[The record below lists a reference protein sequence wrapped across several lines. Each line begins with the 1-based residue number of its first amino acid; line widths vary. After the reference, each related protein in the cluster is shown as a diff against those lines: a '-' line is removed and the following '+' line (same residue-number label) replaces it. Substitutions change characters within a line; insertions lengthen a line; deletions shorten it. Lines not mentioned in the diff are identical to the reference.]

1 MRNSNSTGCI
11 EIDTC
16 PKEGQKIRI
25 AGNGLDGLTFRQA
38 RPGELVT
45 LTGRGGEFRGRILS
59 INPREAWVLVFE
71 SLVPPTESATKIILL
86 QALPDKERME
96 LIIQKATELGVYSIV
111 PFKSKRSITLQERER
126 KQPKAHRWQS
136 IAIKAAQ
143 QSRRGR
149 VPLIEP
155 YCDFSEA
162 MGYAEGSD
170 LKVILWEK
178 GHKNP
183 LRDVLRSQGN
193 YGKVALMVGPE
204 GGFAPEEVRRAQE
217 KGFIP
222 ITLGRRI
229 LRTETA
235 AILLVGIV
243 QYELGDLGRCSFAGN
258 QSHGPPLT
266 SA

>member
-1 MRNSNSTGCI
+1 LRTSNSIARI
-11 EIDTC
+11 EINTH
-16 PKEGQKIRI
+16 PKEGQKVRI
-25 AGNGLDGLTFRQA
+25 TGEGLEGLAFRKA

-45 LTGRGGEFRGRILS
+45 LTVKGGGELRGRILS

-71 SLVPPTESATKIILL
+71 SLVPPTESSTKVILL

-96 LIIQKATELGVYSIV
+96 FIIQKATELGVYSIV
-111 PFKSKRSITLQERER
+111 PFKSKRSISLEEREE

-143 QSRRGR
+143 QSRRGM
-149 VPLIEP
+149 VPIIEP

-162 MGYAEGSD
+162 LGYGEESA
-170 LKVILWEK
+170 LKILLWEK
-178 GHKNP
+178 GSENP

-193 YGKVALMVGPE
+193 CEKVVLMVGPE
-204 GGFAPEEVRRAQE
+204 GGFESVEVRRAQE

-229 LRTETA
+229 MRTETA
-235 AILLVGIV
+235 AIVLVGIV
-243 QYELGDLGRCSFAGN
+243 QYELGDLGCYS
-258 QSHGPPLT
+258 
-266 SA
+266 

>member
-1 MRNSNSTGCI
+1 LRTSNSIARI
-11 EIDTC
+11 EINTH
-16 PKEGQKIRI
+16 PKEGQKVRI
-25 AGNGLDGLTFRQA
+25 TGEGLEGLAFRKA

-45 LTGRGGEFRGRILS
+45 LTVKGGGEFRGRILS

-71 SLVPPTESATKIILL
+71 SLVPPTESSTKVILL

-96 LIIQKATELGVYSIV
+96 FIIQKATELGVYSIV
-111 PFKSKRSITLQERER
+111 PFKSKRSISLEEREE

-143 QSRRGR
+143 QSRRGM
-149 VPLIEP
+149 VPIIEP

-162 MGYAEGSD
+162 LGYGEESA
-170 LKVILWEK
+170 LKILLWEK
-178 GHKNP
+178 GSENP

-193 YGKVALMVGPE
+193 CEKVVLMVGPE
-204 GGFAPEEVRRAQE
+204 GGFESVEVRRAQE

-229 LRTETA
+229 MRTETA
-235 AILLVGIV
+235 AIVLVGIV
-243 QYELGDLGRCSFAGN
+243 QYELGDLGCY
-258 QSHGPPLT
+258 
-266 SA
+266 

>member
-1 MRNSNSTGCI
+1 MRGSRPIAHI
-11 EIDTC
+11 EINTR
-16 PKEGQKIRI
+16 PKEGQEIRI
-25 AGNGLDGLTFRQA
+25 TGEGLAGLTFRRA

-45 LTGRGGEFRGRILS
+45 LTGEGGGEFRARILS
-59 INPREAWVLVFE
+59 ITSRDARVLVFE
-71 SLVPPTESATKIILL
+71 SLVPPTESHTKIILL

-111 PFKSKRSITLQERER
+111 PFKSKRSISLEERER

-136 IAIKAAQ
+136 IAIGAAQ

-155 YCDFSEA
+155 YCDLSGALE
-162 MGYAEGSD
+162 YAEGSD

-178 GHKNP
+178 GNQNRLK
-183 LRDVLRSQGN
+183 DVLMPREN
-193 YGKVALMVGPE
+193 YREVTLMVGPE
-204 GGFAPEEVRRAQE
+204 GGFDPEEVRRAQE

-229 LRTETA
+229 MRTETA
-235 AILLVGIV
+235 AIVLVGIV
-243 QYELGDLGRCSFAGN
+243 QYELGDLGCCEK
-258 QSHGPPLT
+258 
-266 SA
+266 

>member
-1 MRNSNSTGCI
+1 MGYV
-11 EIDTC
+11 EIKTR

-25 AGNGLDGLTFRQA
+25 TGEGLDGLNFRRA

-45 LTGRGGEFRGRILS
+45 LTGEGGGEFRGRILS
-59 INPREAWVLVFE
+59 INPREAWVFVFK
-71 SLVPPTESATKIILL
+71 SLVPPTESPAKIILL

-111 PFKSKRSITLQERER
+111 PFKSRRSISLEERER

-136 IAIKAAQ
+136 VAIKAAK

-149 VPLIEP
+149 IPLLEP

-162 MGYAEGSD
+162 LEYAEGSD
-170 LKVILWEK
+170 LKVILWER
-178 GHKNP
+178 GNKNP
-183 LRDVLRSQGN
+183 LRDVLSSKGN
-193 YGKVALMVGPE
+193 YGEVTLMVGPE
-204 GGFAPEEVRRAQE
+204 GGFDPEEVQRAQG

-235 AILLVGIV
+235 AIVLVGIV
-243 QYELGDLGRCSFAGN
+243 QYELGDLGRSNF
-258 QSHGPPLT
+258 T
-266 SA
+266 S

>member
-16 PKEGQKIRI
+16 PKEGQRIRI
-25 AGNGLDGLTFRQA
+25 TGEGLNGLTFRKT

-45 LTGRGGEFRGRILS
+45 LTGEGKDFRGRILS
-59 INPREAWVLVFE
+59 INPREAWVFVFE
-71 SLVPPTESATKIILL
+71 SLIPPTESPTKISLY

-111 PFKSKRSITLQERER
+111 PFKSKRSISLEERER

-136 IAIKAAQ
+136 IATKAAQ

-149 VPLIEP
+149 VPYIEP

-162 MGYAEGSD
+162 LGYAEGSD
-170 LKVILWEK
+170 LKILLWEK
-178 GHKNP
+178 GSKNP
-183 LRDVLRSQGN
+183 LRDSLRSRGN

-204 GGFAPEEVRRAQE
+204 GGFDLEEVQRAQE
-217 KGFIP
+217 IGFKP

-229 LRTETA
+229 MRTETA
-235 AILLVGIV
+235 AIVLVGIV
-243 QYELGDLGRCSFAGN
+243 QYELGDLGRY
-258 QSHGPPLT
+258 P
-266 SA
+266 

>member
-1 MRNSNSTGCI
+1 MSSSNPIGYI
-11 EIDTC
+11 EIKTR

-25 AGNGLDGLTFRQA
+25 RGEGLDGLNFRRA

-45 LTGRGGEFRGRILS
+45 LTGEGGGEFRGRILS
-59 INPREAWVLVFE
+59 INPREAWVFVFK
-71 SLVPPTESATKIILL
+71 SLVPPTESPAKIVLL

-111 PFKSKRSITLQERER
+111 PFKSRRSISLEERER

-136 IAIKAAQ
+136 VAIKAAK

-149 VPLIEP
+149 IPLLEP

-162 MGYAEGSD
+162 LGYAEGSD
-170 LKVILWEK
+170 LKVILWER
-178 GHKNP
+178 GNKNP
-183 LRDVLRSQGN
+183 LRDVLSSKGN
-193 YGKVALMVGPE
+193 YGEVTLMVGPE
-204 GGFAPEEVRRAQE
+204 GGFDPEEVQRAQG

-235 AILLVGIV
+235 AIVLVGIV
-243 QYELGDLGRCSFAGN
+243 QYELGDLGRYNFTG
-258 QSHGPPLT
+258 
-266 SA
+266 

>member
-1 MRNSNSTGCI
+1 MRSSNSTGRI
-11 EIDTC
+11 ELDTC

-25 AGNGLDGLTFRQA
+25 TGEGLDGLTFREA

-45 LTGRGGEFRGRILS
+45 LTWRRGREFRGRILS
-59 INPREAWVLVFE
+59 INPCEAWVFVFE
-71 SLVPPTESATKIILL
+71 SLAPPTESPTKIILL

-111 PFKSKRSITLQERER
+111 PFKSRRSITLEEREG

-136 IAIKAAQ
+136 IAIKAAK

-155 YCDFSEA
+155 YCGFSEA
-162 MGYAEGSD
+162 LAYAKGCD

-178 GHKNP
+178 GSKST
-183 LRDVLRSQGN
+183 LRDILRSQGN
-193 YGKVALMVGPE
+193 YRKVALMVGPE
-204 GGFAPEEVRRAQE
+204 GGFDPEEIQRARE
-217 KGFIP
+217 TGFIS

-229 LRTETA
+229 MRTETT
-235 AILLVGIV
+235 AILLVGIL
-243 QYELGDLGRCSFAGN
+243 QYELGDLGR
-258 QSHGPPLT
+258 
-266 SA
+266 

>member
-1 MRNSNSTGCI
+1 MSSSNPTGYI
-11 EIDTC
+11 EIKTR

-25 AGNGLDGLTFRQA
+25 RGEGLDGLNFRRA

-45 LTGRGGEFRGRILS
+45 LTGEGGGEFRGRILS
-59 INPREAWVLVFE
+59 INPREAWVFVFK
-71 SLVPPTESATKIILL
+71 SLVPPTESPAKIILL

-111 PFKSKRSITLQERER
+111 PFKSRRSISLEERER

-136 IAIKAAQ
+136 VAIKAAK

-149 VPLIEP
+149 IPLLEP

-162 MGYAEGSD
+162 LEYAEGSD
-170 LKVILWEK
+170 LKVILWER
-178 GHKNP
+178 GNKNP
-183 LRDVLRSQGN
+183 LRDVLSSKGN
-193 YGKVALMVGPE
+193 YGEVTLIVGPE
-204 GGFAPEEVRRAQE
+204 GGFDPEEVQRAQG

-235 AILLVGIV
+235 AIVLVGIV
-243 QYELGDLGRCSFAGN
+243 QYELGDLGRYNF
-258 QSHGPPLT
+258 T
-266 SA
+266 S

>member
-1 MRNSNSTGCI
+1 LSSSNPTGYI
-11 EIDTC
+11 EIKTR

-25 AGNGLDGLTFRQA
+25 TGEGLDGLNFRRA

-45 LTGRGGEFRGRILS
+45 LTGEGGGEFRGRILS
-59 INPREAWVLVFE
+59 INPREAWVFVFK
-71 SLVPPTESATKIILL
+71 SLVPPTESPAKIILL

-111 PFKSKRSITLQERER
+111 PFKSRRSISLEERER

-136 IAIKAAQ
+136 VAIKAAK

-149 VPLIEP
+149 IPLLEP

-162 MGYAEGSD
+162 LEYAEGSD
-170 LKVILWEK
+170 LKVILWER
-178 GHKNP
+178 GNKNP
-183 LRDVLRSQGN
+183 LRDVLSSKGN
-193 YGKVALMVGPE
+193 YGEVTLMVGPE
-204 GGFAPEEVRRAQE
+204 GGFDPEEVQRAQG

-235 AILLVGIV
+235 AIVLVGIV
-243 QYELGDLGRCSFAGN
+243 QYELGDLGRYNF
-258 QSHGPPLT
+258 T
-266 SA
+266 S

>member
-1 MRNSNSTGCI
+1 MRNANRIGRI

-16 PKEGQKIRI
+16 PREGQKIRI
-25 AGNGLDGLTFRQA
+25 TGEGLDGLAFRKA

-45 LTGRGGEFRGRILS
+45 LTGGGREFRGRILS
-59 INPREAWVLVFE
+59 INPREAWVFVFE
-71 SLVPPTESATKIILL
+71 SLVPPTESPTKIILL

-111 PFKSKRSITLQERER
+111 PFKSKRSISLKERER

-149 VPLIEP
+149 VPLIEH

-162 MGYAEGSD
+162 LGYAEGSD
-170 LKVILWEK
+170 LKAILWER
-178 GHKNP
+178 GNEIP

-193 YGKVALMVGPE
+193 YAEVALMVGPE
-204 GGFAPEEVRRAQE
+204 GGFDLEEVQRAKE
-217 KGFIP
+217 RGFIP

-229 LRTETA
+229 MRTETA
-235 AILLVGIV
+235 AIALVGIL
-243 QYELGDLGRCSFAGN
+243 QYELGDLGRYNSAG
-258 QSHGPPLT
+258 
-266 SA
+266 

>member
-1 MRNSNSTGCI
+1 MRSSNPIGRI

-16 PKEGQKIRI
+16 PKEGQNIRI
-25 AGNGLDGLTFRQA
+25 TGEGLDGLTFRKT

-45 LTGRGGEFRGRILS
+45 LTGEGGGEFRGRILS
-59 INPREAWVLVFE
+59 INPREAWVFVFE
-71 SLVPPTESATKIILL
+71 SLVPPTESPTKIILL

-96 LIIQKATELGVYSIV
+96 VIIQKATELGVYSIV
-111 PFKSKRSITLQERER
+111 PFKSKRSIALEERER

-162 MGYAEGSD
+162 LGYSEGSD
-170 LKVILWEK
+170 LKAILWER
-178 GHKNP
+178 GNKNA

-204 GGFAPEEVRRAQE
+204 GGFDPEEVRRAKQR
-217 KGFIP
+217 GFIP
-222 ITLGRRI
+222 INLGRRI
-229 LRTETA
+229 MRTETA
-235 AILLVGIV
+235 AILLVGIL
-243 QYELGDLGRCSFAGN
+243 QYELGDLGRYG
-258 QSHGPPLT
+258 
-266 SA
+266 

>member
-1 MRNSNSTGCI
+1 LSTLNPTSRI
-11 EIDTC
+11 EITIH

-25 AGNGLDGLTFRQA
+25 TGEGLDGLTFREA

-45 LTGRGGEFRGRILS
+45 LTREGGREFRGRVLS
-59 INPREAWVLVFE
+59 VNRHEAWVMVFE
-71 SLVPPTESATKIILL
+71 SLVPPTESSTKIILL

-111 PFKSKRSITLQERER
+111 PFKSKRSISLEERER

-136 IAIKAAQ
+136 IAIGAAQ

-155 YCDFSEA
+155 YCDLSGALE
-162 MGYAEGSD
+162 YAEGSD

-178 GHKNP
+178 GNQNRLK
-183 LRDVLRSQGN
+183 DVLMPREN
-193 YGKVALMVGPE
+193 YREVTLMVGPE
-204 GGFAPEEVRRAQE
+204 GGFDPEEVRRAQE

-229 LRTETA
+229 MRTETA
-235 AILLVGIV
+235 AIVLVGIV
-243 QYELGDLGRCSFAGN
+243 QYELGDLGCCEK
-258 QSHGPPLT
+258 
-266 SA
+266 